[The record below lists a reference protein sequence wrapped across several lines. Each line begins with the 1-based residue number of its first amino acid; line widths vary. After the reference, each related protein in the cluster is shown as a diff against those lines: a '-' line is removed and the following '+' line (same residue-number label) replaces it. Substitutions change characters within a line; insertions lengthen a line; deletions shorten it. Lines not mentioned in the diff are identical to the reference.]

1 MPTVNKEVKETV
13 TVSKEE
19 LIEICGKSIAEMLEV
34 NPFYVLI
41 DDELTTLSAI
51 IVKRLFKEEK

>member
-19 LIEICGKSIAEMLEV
+19 LMDICGKSIVEMV
-34 NPFYVLI
+34 NANPFCVLI

>member
-19 LIEICGKSIAEMLEV
+19 LTTICGESITEMFMY
-34 NPFYVLI
+34 NPVAVLI
-41 DDELTTLSAI
+41 SDDLATVCAI
-51 IVKRLFKEEK
+51 VIKKLFEEEK